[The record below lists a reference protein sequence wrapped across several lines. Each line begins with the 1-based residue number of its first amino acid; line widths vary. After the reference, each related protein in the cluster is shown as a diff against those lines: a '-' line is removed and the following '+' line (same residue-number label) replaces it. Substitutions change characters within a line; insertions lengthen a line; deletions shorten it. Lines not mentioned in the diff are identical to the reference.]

1 MIQLTLPRYRDSSSQ
16 LLVRNLIVALIE
28 KHSESAIK
36 CLSLMLAEIASQHK
50 NLVVTYAENITF
62 VNCKSMQFFRTNTC
76 QTGLYA
82 LHWSCLILTVGWKV
96 NQSIFQTHLSQIIEI
111 QALLLSTVVAAG
123 IEKRST
129 KAFNLVTIHIALRFF
144 IYLIFFIV
152 E

>member
-36 CLSLMLAEIASQHK
+36 SLVLMLAETASQHK
-50 NLVVTYAENITF
+50 NLVVTYLENVMF
-62 VNCKSMQFFRTNTC
+62 LNCRLLSFFRTNTC

-82 LHWSCLILTVGWKV
+82 LHWSCLLVTVGWKV
-96 NQSIFQTHLSQIIEI
+96 NQSVFQTHLSQIIEI
-111 QALLLSTVVAAG
+111 QALLLTTVVAAG

-129 KAFNLVTIHIALRFF
+129 KAFNLVFF
-144 IYLIFFIV
+144 SICILVFYLF
-152 E
+152 